1 MCFNEKKCKIE
12 LNFVFWKENKIIIK
26 MQTRSQTRKLLND
39 PKNEMFEIP
48 VVKAAERPTVR
59 PTTERPTVRPTVRP
73 TTERPTVRPTTERPT
88 VRPTTE
94 RPTVRPTTVRPTVRP
109 TTTKVS
115 ARVLPDSII
124 NGPSTPINCALF
136 LPKYIQKPVYEVDI
150 DFDEASEAWRSNKT
164 SIGNGQYKYN
174 KGTRCIQRSLR
185 LKIPY

>member
-1 MCFNEKKCKIE
+1 
-12 LNFVFWKENKIIIK
+12 

-48 VVKAAERPTVR
+48 VVRPTVKAAERPTTVRPTTVKAAERPTVKAA
-59 PTTERPTVRPTVRP
+59 E
-73 TTERPTVRPTTERPT
+73 
-88 VRPTTE
+88 
-94 RPTVRPTTVRPTVRP
+94 RP

-136 LPKYIQKPVYEVDI
+136 LPKYIQKPLYEVDI

-174 KGTRCIQRSLR
+174 KGTRRIQRSLR

>member
-1 MCFNEKKCKIE
+1 
-12 LNFVFWKENKIIIK
+12 

-48 VVKAAERPTVR
+48 VV
-59 PTTERPTVRPTVRP
+59 
-73 TTERPTVRPTTERPT
+73 
-88 VRPTTE
+88 
-94 RPTVRPTTVRPTVRP
+94 RPTTVKAAERP

-136 LPKYIQKPVYEVDI
+136 FPKYIQKPLYEVDI

-174 KGTRCIQRSLR
+174 KGTRRS

>member
-12 LNFVFWKENKIIIK
+12 LNFVFWRENKIIIK

-48 VVKAAERPTVR
+48 IVRPTTERPTTER
-59 PTTERPTVRPTVRP
+59 PTTERPTVRLTEKATTVRLTEKATTVRLTERPMVRP
-73 TTERPTVRPTTERPT
+73 TE
-88 VRPTTE
+88 
-94 RPTVRPTTVRPTVRP
+94 RP

-136 LPKYIQKPVYEVDI
+136 LPKYMQKPLYEVDI

-164 SIGNGQYKYN
+164 SIGNGEYKYN
-174 KGTRCIQRSLR
+174 KGTCRIQRSLR

>member
-1 MCFNEKKCKIE
+1 
-12 LNFVFWKENKIIIK
+12 

-48 VVKAAERPTVR
+48 VVKAAVR
-59 PTTERPTVRPTVRP
+59 PTTERPTEKAA
-73 TTERPTVRPTTERPT
+73 ERPMTE
-88 VRPTTE
+88 
-94 RPTVRPTTVRPTVRP
+94 RP

-174 KGTRCIQRSLR
+174 KRKL
-185 LKIPY
+185 

>member
-1 MCFNEKKCKIE
+1 
-12 LNFVFWKENKIIIK
+12 

-48 VVKAAERPTVR
+48 VVKAAERPT
-59 PTTERPTVRPTVRP
+59 TERPTEKAAERPTEKAAVRPTEKAAVRP
-73 TTERPTVRPTTERPT
+73 MTE
-88 VRPTTE
+88 
-94 RPTVRPTTVRPTVRP
+94 RP

-136 LPKYIQKPVYEVDI
+136 LPKYMQKPLYDVDI
-150 DFDEASEAWRSNKT
+150 NFDEASEAWRSNKT
-164 SIGNGQYKYN
+164 SIGNGEYKYN
-174 KGTRCIQRSLR
+174 KGTRRIQHSLR

>member
-1 MCFNEKKCKIE
+1 
-12 LNFVFWKENKIIIK
+12 

-48 VVKAAERPTVR
+48 VVRPTTVR
-59 PTTERPTVRPTVRP
+59 PTTERPV
-73 TTERPTVRPTTERPT
+73 
-88 VRPTTE
+88 
-94 RPTVRPTTVRPTVRP
+94 VRPTTVKATEKPTVKAAERP

-136 LPKYIQKPVYEVDI
+136 LPKYIQKPLYEVDI

-174 KGTRCIQRSLR
+174 KGTRRIQRSLR

>member
-1 MCFNEKKCKIE
+1 
-12 LNFVFWKENKIIIK
+12 

-39 PKNEMFEIP
+39 PKNEMVEIPGVRPTTVKATEKP
-48 VVKAAERPTVR
+48 VVKAAE
-59 PTTERPTVRPTVRP
+59 
-73 TTERPTVRPTTERPT
+73 
-88 VRPTTE
+88 
-94 RPTVRPTTVRPTVRP
+94 RP

-136 LPKYIQKPVYEVDI
+136 LPKYIQKPLYEVDI

-174 KGTRCIQRSLR
+174 NGTRRIQRSLR

>member
-1 MCFNEKKCKIE
+1 
-12 LNFVFWKENKIIIK
+12 

-48 VVKAAERPTVR
+48 VVKAAERPT
-59 PTTERPTVRPTVRP
+59 TVKAS
-73 TTERPTVRPTTERPT
+73 E
-88 VRPTTE
+88 
-94 RPTVRPTTVRPTVRP
+94 RPTTVKAAERPTTVKAAERPTTVKAAERP

-150 DFDEASEAWRSNKT
+150 DFDEASEAWRANKT
-164 SIGNGQYKYN
+164 SIGNGQYKY
-174 KGTRCIQRSLR
+174 KGNRRFPL
-185 LKIPY
+185 

>member
-1 MCFNEKKCKIE
+1 
-12 LNFVFWKENKIIIK
+12 

-48 VVKAAERPTVR
+48 VVKAA
-59 PTTERPTVRPTVRP
+59 VRP

-88 VRPTTE
+88 VRPTE
-94 RPTVRPTTVRPTVRP
+94 RPTEKAAEKPTVRP

-136 LPKYIQKPVYEVDI
+136 LPKYMQKPLYDVDI
-150 DFDEASEAWRSNKT
+150 NFDEASEAWRSNKT
-164 SIGNGQYKYN
+164 SIGNGEYKY
-174 KGTRCIQRSLR
+174 KGNRR
-185 LKIPY
+185 LFSEAYAL

>member
-1 MCFNEKKCKIE
+1 
-12 LNFVFWKENKIIIK
+12 

-48 VVKAAERPTVR
+48 VVKAAVR
-59 PTTERPTVRPTVRP
+59 PTTERPTVKAAERP
-73 TTERPTVRPTTERPT
+73 TTERPTEKAAERPTEKAAERPT
-88 VRPTTE
+88 VKAAE
-94 RPTVRPTTVRPTVRP
+94 RPMTERP

-174 KGTRCIQRSLR
+174 KRKL
-185 LKIPY
+185 